1 MVAALTGF
9 HLEEDLID
17 HLGDAVGLYTSDAT
31 GGGGLLSLVAFMELS
46 NPEGMLSTIE
56 SLEDIINGMGASAAQ
71 GYVRTRNWQHGGNE
85 FLSLTFPGLP
95 VPAEPTLSVSG
106 NHLFIG
112 MTPGATVG
120 AVESAQQAGGLND
133 NPRFAGN
140 LPHAIADS
148 QSISFVDSP
157 RMLRHG
163 YGITSLFCSALVN
176 GTRSRFDNSRDAG
189 MIMPTFPEL
198 ARGAKAS
205 VTSTYMDGDDYV
217 TEQWADS
224 SMLVNMTSMAGWLTS
239 SPAALLIPLAL
250 VGVTAAES
258 EEMAM
263 SHIEFDVD
271 DVE

>member
-1 MVAALTGF
+1 
-9 HLEEDLID
+9 
-17 HLGDAVGLYTSDAT
+17 
-31 GGGGLLSLVAFMELS
+31 
-46 NPEGMLSTIE
+46 
-56 SLEDIINGMGASAAQ
+56 
-71 GYVRTRNWQHGGNE
+71 
-85 FLSLTFPGLP
+85 
-95 VPAEPTLSVSG
+95 
-106 NHLFIG
+106 
-112 MTPGATVG
+112 
-120 AVESAQQAGGLND
+120 
-133 NPRFAGN
+133 
-140 LPHAIADS
+140 
-148 QSISFVDSP
+148 
-157 RMLRHG
+157 
-163 YGITSLFCSALVN
+163 
-176 GTRSRFDNSRDAG
+176 

-224 SMLVNMTSMAGWLTS
+224 SMLVNMTSMVGWLTS